1 MTSIY
6 FYREALNEG
15 QSNSVFAGFAVS
27 CTRKYPPGGGGEEAA
42 IEKLGRKQLLVP
54 KTLPGKPVFF
64 LNRGKFSPILA
75 NSHISGR

>member
-27 CTRKYPPGGGGEEAA
+27 CTRKYSDQIRRGGGGGGGGGEEAA
-42 IEKLGRKQLLVP
+42 ILKSWEE
-54 KTLPGKPVFF
+54 
-64 LNRGKFSPILA
+64 
-75 NSHISGR
+75 NSF